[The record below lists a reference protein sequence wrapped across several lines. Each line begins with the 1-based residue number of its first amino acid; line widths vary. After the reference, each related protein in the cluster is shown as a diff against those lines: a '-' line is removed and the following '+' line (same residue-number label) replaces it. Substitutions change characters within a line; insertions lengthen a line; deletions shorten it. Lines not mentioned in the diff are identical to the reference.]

1 MAEEIYPH
9 RVWAEGTGVEP
20 GLLRFAHYEIAGV
33 KYVDLL
39 VDGVVDSVR
48 AWRATI
54 RLKGSEID
62 DLVMALVRDMNGTR
76 LLDLE
81 DAILELLEEHPEHP
95 GDLILQRHSRDS

>member
-20 GLLRFAHYEIAGV
+20 GILRFAHYEIAGV

-39 VDGVVDSVR
+39 VYSVVDNVS
-48 AWRATI
+48 AWRATV

-62 DLVMALVRDMNGTR
+62 DLVMALVPDMRT
-76 LLDLE
+76 
-81 DAILELLEEHPEHP
+81 
-95 GDLILQRHSRDS
+95 GDPHGSSPRSAPVPQALP